1 MSLSNFILKQVR
13 GESNTGTFGDWGAA
27 ENFTLPQVHPPE
39 NITVGVV
46 SATQDSDVEV
56 SLKVNLQWVSP
67 LASTDDKREKRQTG
81 LNTADVTTYQVLIS
95 TEESVGTTDYAAAPT
110 GRGFFSQR
118 FEVRL
123 KYK

>member
-1 MSLSNFILKQVR
+1 M
-13 GESNTGTFGDWGAA
+13 
-27 ENFTLPQVHPPE
+27 PPPE

-46 SATQDSDVEV
+46 SATQDSDLEV

-81 LNTADVTTYQVLIS
+81 LDAADDVTTYQVLIS
-95 TEESVGTTDYAAAPT
+95 TEDSVGTTDYAAAPT